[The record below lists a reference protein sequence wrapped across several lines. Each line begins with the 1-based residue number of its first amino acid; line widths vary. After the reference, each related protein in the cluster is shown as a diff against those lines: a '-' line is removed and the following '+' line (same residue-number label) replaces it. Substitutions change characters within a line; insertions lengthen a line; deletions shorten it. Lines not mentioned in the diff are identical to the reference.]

1 MEWLLLEILNGLE
14 KLYAV
19 RLKYAPAADQLQNCA
34 QGWME
39 VALENISR
47 PDPVEDTAR
56 IREAF
61 RTLRA
66 SCTEW
71 PAPAQFLAAL
81 PERKRRSQGNVVLLP
96 EPERR
101 ENLRRLGRLVAGIA
115 EGADHNQGRIIP
127 NERHRAERHGEET
140 TK

>member
-1 MEWLLLEILNGLE
+1 M
-14 KLYAV
+14 
-19 RLKYAPAADQLQNCA
+19 
-34 QGWME
+34 
-39 VALENISR
+39 ENISR
-47 PDPVEDTAR
+47 PDQAEDTAR

-61 RTLRA
+61 RKLRA

-81 PERKRRSQGNVVLLP
+81 PERKRREVGNLVLLP

-101 ENLRRLGRLVAGIA
+101 ENFKRLGQLIAGIA
-115 EGADHNQGRIIP
+115 GDKDTNEGRIIP